1 MTAVESSS
9 LKVAIIGGGLVGA
22 LEACF
27 FAKRGHNV
35 HLYEYREDI
44 RLVEEIRGRSIN
56 LALSARGRAALR
68 EVGLE
73 DLLIKDHGIPMRARM
88 IHGKDCSLTEI
99 LYDPV
104 NKNCIYSV
112 NRRYLNEILLNAA
125 EKYPNVRLY
134 FNKKLQSA
142 DLENGKMTFIDRKT
156 TKEEEASADLIVGA
170 DGAFSTVRR
179 IMTKR
184 PLYNFSQTYIE
195 HGYMELCIPAKD
207 DGQFAMAKNNLHI
220 WPRGEFM
227 MIALPNQDGS
237 YTVTLFA
244 PFATFNSLKTPRKL
258 LDFFK
263 EQFADAVPLLG
274 EDKLT
279 EDFFNNKPLPLVS
292 IKCRPFHVK
301 SSALII
307 GDAAHAMVPFYGQ
320 GMNTGFEDCL
330 ILDRLFE
337 THRSDLSKVLPAFSE
352 VRCTDSHVICDLAMY
367 NYIEMRDLVNKKSFI
382 IRKYLDTFLYW
393 LLPNTWVPLYN
404 SVHFSRMPFHKCTAN
419 RSWQEKIIRRS
430 AYFFI
435 TIIFAVLI
443 GILSGQRI
451 FKS

>member
-1 MTAVESSS
+1 MTTVESSS

-35 HLYEYREDI
+35 RLYEYREDI

-73 DLLIKDHGIPMRARM
+73 DLLVKDHGIPMRARM

-112 NRRYLNEILLNAA
+112 NRRYLNEVLLNAA

-134 FNKKLQSA
+134 FNKKLVSA
-142 DLENGKMTFIDRKT
+142 DLEHGKMTFLDRKT
-156 TKEEEASADLIVGA
+156 SEEEQTSADLIVGA

-207 DGQFAMAKNNLHI
+207 DGKFAMAKNNLHI

-244 PFATFNSLKTPRKL
+244 PFETFNSLNTARKL
-258 LDFFK
+258 LDFFR
-263 EQFADAVPLLG
+263 EQFPDAVPLLG

-279 EDFFNNKPLPLVS
+279 EDFFSNKPLPLIS
-292 IKCRPFHVK
+292 IKCRPFHVQ

-352 VRCTDSHVICDLAMY
+352 ARCTDSHVICDLAMY

-382 IRKYLDTFLYW
+382 VRKHLDTFLYW

-404 SVHFSRMPFHKCTAN
+404 SVHFSRIPFHKCTAN
-419 RSWQEKIIRRS
+419 RSWQEKIIRRV
-430 AYFFI
+430 AYFLI
-435 TIIFAVLI
+435 TIIFAVLV

-451 FKS
+451 IKF